1 MRPSADDLATFV
13 QVVDSGTLTAAAL
26 RLGLAKSV
34 VSKRMAGLEAQL
46 GAKLLHRAPR
56 SVMPTE
62 TGALLYTRARALLEQ
77 LDSLAEDVSAQSGA
91 LRGLI
96 RIAAPMSFG
105 TRYLGPAIA
114 SFMRQ
119 YGHVEVHLDFDD
131 RYVNLQGS
139 SYDLALRIG
148 RLADSS
154 LRARKLGTS
163 RRALC
168 CSRDYAARA
177 GVPDTLEALSDHEC
191 LGYANAP
198 SGHIWR
204 FEPEGQPGAAH
215 RSVALRGRLIANNG
229 EALLDA
235 ARAGLGLTVLP
246 SFMVGPAVAAGDLVQ
261 IRIPG
266 WVAVPDTIHIIYP
279 ETPLLPLKLRAL
291 IEHLAQCISEPFE
304 WDSALS

>member
-1 MRPSADDLATFV
+1 MRPSADDLAIFV

-26 RLGLAKSV
+26 RLGLAKSF
-34 VSKRMAGLEAQL
+34 VSKRMAALEAQL

-56 SVMPTE
+56 NVTPTE
-62 TGALLYTRARALLEQ
+62 TGALLYSRARAVLTQ
-77 LDSLAEDVSAQSGA
+77 LDSLAEDVSAQSGS

-96 RIAAPMSFG
+96 RMAAPMSFG

-114 SFMRQ
+114 SFMRT
-119 YGHVEVHLDFDD
+119 YEKIEVQLDFDD
-131 RYVNLQGS
+131 RYVSLQGS

-154 LRARKLGTS
+154 LRSRRLGIS
-163 RRALC
+163 HRALC

-177 GVPDTLEALSDHEC
+177 GLPDTLEALSHHEC

-204 FEPEGQPGAAH
+204 FAPEGQPGAEH

-246 SFMVGPAVAAGDLVQ
+246 SFMVGPAVAAGELVQ

-266 WVAVPDTIHIIYP
+266 WVPVPDSIQIVYP
-279 ETPLLPLKLRAL
+279 ETSLLPLKVRAL
-291 IEHLAQCISEPFE
+291 IDHLAQSISEPFS

>member
-56 SVMPTE
+56 NVTPTE
-62 TGALLYTRARALLEQ
+62 TGTLLYARARAVLAQ

-96 RIAAPMSFG
+96 RMAAPMSFG

-114 SFMRQ
+114 DFMKR
-119 YGHVEVHLDFDD
+119 YESIEIHLDFDD

-154 LRARKLGTS
+154 LRARRLGTS

-168 CSRDYAARA
+168 CSHDYAERA
-177 GVPDTLEALSDHEC
+177 GMPETLDALAAHEC

-198 SGHIWR
+198 SGHVWR
-204 FEPEGQPGAAH
+204 FEPEGDPGGPH
-215 RSVALRGRLIANNG
+215 RSVALRGRMIANNG
-229 EALLDA
+229 EALLDG

-246 SFMVGPAVAAGDLVQ
+246 SFMVGPAVAAGELVQ

-266 WVAVPDTIHIIYP
+266 WVPVPDTIHVVYP
-279 ETPLLPLKLRAL
+279 ETPFLPLKLRAL
-291 IEHLAQCISEPFE
+291 IEHLAQCVSEPFD

>member
-56 SVMPTE
+56 HVTPTE
-62 TGALLYTRARALLEQ
+62 TGTLLYARARAVLAQ

-96 RIAAPMSFG
+96 RMAAPMSFG

-114 SFMRQ
+114 DFMKR
-119 YGHVEVHLDFDD
+119 YESIEIHLDFDD
-131 RYVNLQGS
+131 RHVNLQGS

-154 LRARKLGTS
+154 LRARRLGTS

-168 CSRDYAARA
+168 CSRDYAERA
-177 GVPDTLEALSDHEC
+177 GMPETLEALTAHEC

-198 SGHIWR
+198 SGHVWR
-204 FEPEGQPGAAH
+204 FAPEGDPGGPH
-215 RSVALRGRLIANNG
+215 RSVALRGRMIANNG
-229 EALLDA
+229 EALLDG

-246 SFMVGPAVAAGDLVQ
+246 SFMVGPAVAAGELVQ

-266 WVAVPDTIHIIYP
+266 WVPVPDTIHVVYP
-279 ETPLLPLKLRAL
+279 ETPFLPLKLRAL
-291 IEHLAQCISEPFE
+291 IEHLAQCVSEPFA